1 MADYPELS
9 LKLAL
14 HPVRL
19 DQTSGAS
26 ASAPI
31 VNTAMSSAA
40 KVIAWLH
47 EGMSWTK
54 FLKKMPLGKQGALW
68 ALSSL

>member
-1 MADYPELS
+1 
-9 LKLAL
+9 
-14 HPVRL
+14 
-19 DQTSGAS
+19 
-26 ASAPI
+26 
-31 VNTAMSSAA
+31 MSSAA

-47 EGMSWTK
+47 GGMSWTK